1 MRVVNVALP
10 AAAVGTLV
18 TGVLLSL
25 GTKWGLLRHY
35 WVATKLTL
43 SVGVIVTEIALVD
56 RLIQQSA
63 TAAPAQAVDAEAIL
77 GIASA
82 PTTLLRCGSVGAG
95 RCNRRTEGSS
105 ERFGEIHGRT
115 MQCWKGRAR
124 DLPGHANWRA
134 PQVCQART
142 KPMRKIDIH
151 SSGRIVT
158 EWLEG
163 DRVCVLLSPRGSKT
177 EPRRSASSVP
187 TTGLDRSVPPTA
199 RVQRVAVSSSDV

>member
-1 MRVVNVALP
+1 M
-10 AAAVGTLV
+10 
-18 TGVLLSL
+18 
-25 GTKWGLLRHY
+25 
-35 WVATKLTL
+35 
-43 SVGVIVTEIALVD
+43 D

-63 TAAPAQAVDAEAIL
+63 PAASAQAVDAEAIL
-77 GIASA
+77 GIAPV
-82 PTTLLRCGSVGAG
+82 PTTLLISLSVAHVLMLGVATVVSVYKPWGKMWFG

-199 RVQRVAVSSSDV
+199 RVQRVAVSSSNV